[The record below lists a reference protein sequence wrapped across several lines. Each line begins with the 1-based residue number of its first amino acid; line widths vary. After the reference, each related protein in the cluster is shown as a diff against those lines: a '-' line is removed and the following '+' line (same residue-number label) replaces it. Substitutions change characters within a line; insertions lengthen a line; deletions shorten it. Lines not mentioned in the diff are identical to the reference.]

1 MAKHKFRKGLD
12 LPIAGSP
19 EQRVEEGPTATHVA
33 ILADDCVGMR
43 PRMLVAEGDVVKA
56 GQQLFEDRK
65 TPGVFY
71 TAPGAGVIKGVH
83 RGARRALVSVEIELA
98 GTEDAVAFGSFSE
111 SAGASAE
118 TARALLVESG
128 AWTAFRT
135 RPYGKVPAPDAA
147 TNAIFVTA
155 MDTNPLAP
163 DVATVIAG
171 LSNGAEDFSRGL
183 GIIRQLTDGKVF
195 LCQSPGAS
203 LPATDGGIDVE
214 EFEGP
219 HPAGTPGLHIHTLAP
234 VGRNRTVWYIGYQD
248 VVAIGH
254 LFRTGALGL
263 ERIVSLAGPGVVAP
277 RLLKTRFGA
286 GLKGLTAGQVK
297 DGDYRVLSGSVL
309 SGRTVSDQ
317 PDGFLGRYHNQVT
330 VLREGRDRH
339 FLGWIAPGFNKFSI
353 LPAFMAKLLGK
364 KNYELTTD
372 TNGGGRAMV
381 PIGMYEKVMPLDI
394 LPTFLLRALASDDL
408 ERSEALGCLE
418 LEEED
423 LALCTFACPSKID
436 YGQLLRQML
445 TQIEKE
451 S

>member
-1 MAKHKFRKGLD
+1 MAKHTFRKGLD

-19 EQRVEEGPTATHVA
+19 EQRVEEGSAVTHVA
-33 ILADDCVGMR
+33 LVADDYIGMR
-43 PRMLVAEGDVVKA
+43 PRMLVAAGDVVKA

-71 TAPGAGVIKGVH
+71 TAPGAGVVKGVH

-98 GTEDAVAFGSFSE
+98 EREEAIVFGSFSE
-111 SAGASAE
+111 SAGEAGK

-128 AWTAFRT
+128 AWTGFRT
-135 RPYGKVPAPDAA
+135 RPYGKVPAPDATA
-147 TNAIFVTA
+147 NAIFVTA
-155 MDTNPLAP
+155 TDSNPLAP
-163 DVATVIAG
+163 DVETVLGA
-171 LSNGAEDFSRGL
+171 LSNGAADFQRGL
-183 GIIRQLTDGKVF
+183 GVIRKLTEGKVF
-195 LCQSPGAS
+195 LCTAAGSGVASSTPG
-203 LPATDGGIDVE
+203 IEVE
-214 EFEGP
+214 EFAGP
-219 HPAGTPGLHIHTLAP
+219 HPSGTPGLHIHTLAP
-234 VGRNRTVWYIGYQD
+234 VSRNRTAWYIGYQD

-423 LALCTFACPSKID
+423 LALCTFACPSKIE
-436 YGQLLRQML
+436 YGQLLREML